1 MKMRETMKKLTILL
15 LTLFLFSSTYA
26 EIRTFDE
33 LEFRDGIPY
42 AVGEK
47 TPFTGEFIG
56 YHFNGNKRRIV
67 NYKNGWVDG
76 TKTFFDSA
84 GNKIAEGNY
93 TQDKKNGIW
102 TIWRH
107 NGGHKKSEVT
117 YVDDHQ
123 QGKETNWHENG
134 KKKSEGLNRY
144 YDWTDSR
151 KDGLWT
157 TWYDNGQIE
166 SKGKWVVKNRV
177 ASGRKNGKWE
187 EWYKNSNK
195 KTEVEYRDGLKIGA
209 ETTWHENGNK
219 KKEIRWGSITGVWDK
234 QTNYSV
240 DGQILFK
247 EDRRFENKKMAFLN
261 KIDPFSIL
269 VFCLF
274 LMLVKGA
281 SLSKI
286 VSVSYL
292 AKWTISLIIFS
303 LLIYW
308 NVMWTVG
315 GLLGTPGPE
324 NYYYFIAIYLGLFTN
339 YLSALKPSK
348 NKKSMLNLFITP
360 LLIFFLSIIGC
371 NI

>member
-1 MKMRETMKKLTILL
+1 MKKLLTLL

-117 YVDDHQ
+117 YVDGHQ

-166 SKGKWVVKNRV
+166 SKGKWDVKNKV

-195 KTEVEYRDGLKIGA
+195 KTEVEYKDGYKVGT
-209 ETTWHENGNK
+209 ETTWYSTGKKRSKTQWGQSEGPWVKTIAFDENGQ
-219 KKEIRWGSITGVWDK
+219 ITYEK
-234 QTNYSV
+234 NRS
-240 DGQILFK
+240 
-247 EDRRFENKKMAFLN
+247 FENKIN
-261 KIDPFSIL
+261 KLDPFSIL

-308 NVMWTVG
+308 NVMWAVG